1 MMYGLK
7 LGSDLTVVSMDFTN
21 APAKINLAL
30 HVTGQRQDGYHLLDT
45 LVVFAATIHA
55 SDTIIVSHSPVD
67 GFGIS
72 GPFGDVLKDTGLD
85 TNLIIKA
92 RDHVREIARDTD
104 TATPPVHIS
113 LEKRLPI
120 AAGLGGGSADAAA
133 AFKALYK
140 HWDVGY
146 HPRKSGA
153 SVLAELLGADV
164 PMCMSGKPL
173 RATGIGD
180 EISTIPEMPPL
191 HLVLVNCGEMVS
203 TATIFSALDEK
214 QNSAIADYPDTP
226 ADLVQYLR
234 TQTRNDL
241 QPAAIEQCATISDCL
256 DALNQNGA
264 MLSRMSGSGA
274 TCFGLFPSAYKAGV
288 AARAIAKSEPK
299 WWVTA
304 TNTSGSSI

>member
-1 MMYGLK
+1 
-7 LGSDLTVVSMDFTN
+7 MDFTN

-55 SDTIIVSHSPVD
+55 SDTIIVGGSPFD
-67 GFGIS
+67 GFSTS
-72 GPFGDVLKDTGLD
+72 GPFADQLKQEGLD
-85 TNLIIKA
+85 RNLIIKA
-92 RDHVREIARDTD
+92 RDHVRDIARDMETP
-104 TATPPVHIS
+104 TPPVHIS

-133 AFKALYK
+133 AFKGLYK
-140 HWDVGY
+140 FWNVGY

-180 EISTIPEMPPL
+180 EISTIPDMPVL
-191 HLVLVNCGEMVS
+191 HMVLINCGQMVS
-203 TATIFSALDEK
+203 TSTIFSALEEK
-214 QNSAIADYPDTP
+214 QNRAIENYPDT
-226 ADLVQYLR
+226 ADELVQYLR
-234 TQTRNDL
+234 AQTRNDL
-241 QPAAIEQCATISDCL
+241 QAAAIEQCSAISDSL
-256 DALNQNGA
+256 DALDQNGA
-264 MLSRMSGSGA
+264 MLARMSGSGA
-274 TCFGLFPSAYKAGV
+274 TCFGLFPNAYEAGV
-288 AARAIAKSEPK
+288 AARNIAKAEPN

-304 TNTSGSSI
+304 TNTAGSTT